1 MQQKTDTQSVKTDL
15 ASGRRWL
22 AGETRSQ
29 HNNNSYNLYWLK
41 KGLHGR

>member
-1 MQQKTDTQSVKTDL
+1 MQQKTDTQSIKTDL

-29 HNNNSYNLYWLK
+29 QQ
-41 KGLHGR
+41 